1 MLNKTSLRLPLLSLG
16 LSLLFAGWIAC
27 KPAAD
32 KDGTAAA
39 PGADTAASS
48 QTATPG
54 SQPAAPGQTS
64 AGAAGSAGS
73 ATSAQPG
80 NPANPANPMNPAAP
94 ANPADAKPVL
104 GKDLPAVVA
113 KVDGKTI
120 TREDLLQ
127 ASQAVQIRLAQ
138 QGRPVTPTMGFY
150 RQVLDE
156 IVGIVLLQQDA
167 KASGVTATD
176 QEVQQQLTHRKSVF
190 PNEEAYKQA
199 LAKAGL
205 TETKLREQTRD
216 QIAVQKYLQNRF
228 AQAGNVSDQATR
240 EFYDKNKAQ
249 IQAPERVHVR
259 HILIRVDEKAPAAD
273 KQKARQKAE
282 DVLKRLQ
289 AGEDFAKL
297 AQENSDD
304 PGSKV
309 QGGDLGWMVKG
320 QTVPSFEQAAFA
332 LKKPNDLSP
341 VVESQFGFHI
351 IQLLDHQAP
360 GAIPYEQVKPRITQ
374 LLQQQ
379 QAQQQLAA
387 RVRELRSKAKVE
399 VFL

>member
-1 MLNKTSLRLPLLSLG
+1 MSNKTSLRLPLISLG
-16 LSLLFAGWIAC
+16 LSFLLAGWMAC

-32 KDGTAAA
+32 KPEDTAAA
-39 PGADTAASS
+39 PGADKTAAS

-54 SQPAAPGQTS
+54 SQPAPGQP
-64 AGAAGSAGS
+64 AAGGEGMSTPA
-73 ATSAQPG
+73 A
-80 NPANPANPMNPAAP
+80 PANP

-104 GKDLPAVVA
+104 PKDLPAVVA
-113 KVDGKTI
+113 KVDGKPI
-120 TREDLLQ
+120 TRDDLLQ

-138 QGRPVTPTMGFY
+138 QGRPITPTVGFY

-156 IVGIVLLQQDA
+156 IVGIALLQEDA
-167 KASGVTATD
+167 KTSGVTASD
-176 QEVQQQLTHRKSVF
+176 QEVQQQLTQRKSVF
-190 PNEEAYKQA
+190 PDEATYKKA

-205 TETKLREQTRD
+205 TEEKLRQQTRD
-216 QIAVQKYLQNRF
+216 QISVQKYLQSRL

-249 IQAPERVHVR
+249 MQAPERVHVR
-259 HILIRVDEKAPAAD
+259 HILIGTGEKASPAD

-304 PGSKV
+304 PGSKIR
-309 QGGDLGWMVKG
+309 GGDLGWLVKG
-320 QTVPSFEQAAFA
+320 QNVPPAFEKAAFA
-332 LKKPNDLSP
+332 LTKPNELSP
-341 VVESQFGFHI
+341 VVESPFGYHVIQFVER
-351 IQLLDHQAP
+351 QASGP
-360 GAIPYEQVKPRITQ
+360 IPYEQVKPRIAQ

>member
-16 LSLLFAGWIAC
+16 LSLLLAGWLAC

-32 KDGTAAA
+32 KEGAAAA
-39 PGADTAASS
+39 PEGEKTASS

-54 SQPAAPGQTS
+54 NQAAAPGQPS
-64 AGAAGSAGS
+64 ASAPGG
-73 ATSAQPG
+73 ATSDQLG
-80 NPANPANPMNPAAP
+80 NSAAP
-94 ANPADAKPVL
+94 ANPADAKPIL

-113 KVDGKTI
+113 KVDGKPI

-127 ASQAVQIRLAQ
+127 ASQAVQVRLAQ
-138 QGRPVTPTMGFY
+138 QGRTITPTVGFY

-176 QEVQQQLTHRKSVF
+176 QEVQQQLAQRKSVF
-190 PNEEAYKQA
+190 PNEEAYKKA

-216 QIAVQKYLQNRF
+216 QIAVQKYLENRF
-228 AQAGNVSDQATR
+228 AKAGNVSDQATR

-259 HILIRVDEKAPAAD
+259 HILIRADEKAPAAD
-273 KQKARQKAE
+273 KKKARQKAE
-282 DVLKRLQ
+282 DILKRLQ

-297 AQENSDD
+297 AQESSDD
-304 PGSKV
+304 PGSKAR
-309 QGGDLGWMVKG
+309 GGDLGWVVKG
-320 QTVPSFEQAAFA
+320 QGVPPSFEQAAFA

-341 VVESQFGFHI
+341 VVESQFGYHV
-351 IQLLDHQAP
+351 IQLLDHQAS